1 MLRFIAG
8 VLALCFVA
16 TVMSPTNAEAHYKKH
31 HHTKHHHTKHH
42 HKYDKGLHHKWKR
55 HFFRK
60 WHRRASCAYAQK
72 YRLQVIHSSD
82 NESSFQDPNTLE
94 EKILGYSTIVDGLQ
108 KLAKQEC
115 IPSMHVTA
123 GDHTL
128 PGPFYQASA
137 EVEEFGQVGLG
148 DIAMFGAMGLKAN
161 GIGNHEFDG
170 GINQFAHMLAAAQ
183 YPFVTVNLDFSNVV
197 LEDGTPAIRTGRD
210 ARPCDFNSAK
220 IVKSCWLKMGHSKV
234 GLIGRAPADFF
245 NVIADP
251 VNTLPGLDFVG
262 GRNPDT
268 NQPLVS
274 AVGQV
279 LEQVRKLERQ
289 GIKRIILLDHAQDF
303 TNDPL
308 STSALRGIDIIV
320 AAGGTGFY
328 ANEPAHGPF
337 NFLRP
342 EDART
347 PEDPP
352 YPVMREDSEGK
363 PVLVINTEQLYRY
376 VGHLI
381 VTFDR
386 RGVISAIDE
395 DRSGPVAT
403 TPQAAG
409 LLELEVHRS
418 VNAEPRVAEV
428 FEKLQQT
435 PTIQSAFEFVGT
447 TAYEL
452 NGQRVD
458 VRGRETN
465 LGRLA
470 ADSTLWYTRQTF
482 PSLNV
487 DVALKNGG
495 GIRDT
500 ILGPNIIRLTIQAA
514 LAFDNDLT
522 FLRMTGGQ
530 VLAAME
536 NSVSRVPAADGRFP
550 QIAGMTLRYD
560 SSFPGIEGQPSLTA
574 ASRVRDLT
582 VTRANGDVVALVSG
596 GVVNAAALSANFVLA
611 TNSFTSTGGDGYA
624 AFAAATPL
632 ETTNTGEQQIL
643 EAYIQNALG
652 GAVSLDDP
660 PADPRVEDLNPQA
673 GL

>member
-1 MLRFIAG
+1 MLRFILSL
-8 VLALCFVA
+8 LALCFAA
-16 TVMSPTNAEAHYKKH
+16 TIIPSMQAEAYYNKHYKYNKV
-31 HHTKHHHTKHH
+31 
-42 HKYDKGLHHKWKR
+42 LHYKWKR
-55 HFFRK
+55 HFYRK
-60 WHRRASCAYAQK
+60 WKHKAACAYSQAN
-72 YRLQVIHSSD
+72 RLQIIHSSD

-94 EKILGYSTIVDGLQ
+94 EKILGYSAIVKGLQ

-115 IPSMHVTA
+115 IPSIHVTA

-137 EVEEFGQVGLG
+137 EVEEFGEPGLG
-148 DIAMFGAMGLKAN
+148 DIAMFNAMGLVAN
-161 GIGNHEFDG
+161 GMGNHEFDG
-170 GINQFAHMLAAAQ
+170 GINQFAHMLATAK
-183 YPFVTVNLDFSNVV
+183 YPFIAVNLDFSEVV
-197 LEDGTPAIRTGRD
+197 LENGTPAIRIGRD
-210 ARPCDFNSAK
+210 ATPCVHNGGK
-220 IVKSCWLKMGHSKV
+220 VVKSCWLTVGGSKV

-245 NVIADP
+245 NVIANP
-251 VNTLPGLDFVG
+251 TVTVPGLDFVG
-262 GRNPDT
+262 GRDPNT

-308 STSALRGIDIIV
+308 STSQLRGIDIIV

-328 ANEPAHGPF
+328 ANEPANGPF

-342 EDART
+342 EDVRT
-347 PEDPP
+347 PDDPP

-386 RGVISAIDE
+386 NGVISDLDE
-395 DRSGPVAT
+395 DRSGPIAT
-403 TPQAAG
+403 TPQAVV
-409 LLELEVHRS
+409 LLEPKVRS
-418 VNAEPRVAEV
+418 ALNAEPRVAEV

-435 PTIQSAFEFVGT
+435 PLIQSAFQVIGT

-452 NGQRVD
+452 NGLRAD

-500 ILGPNIIRLTIQAA
+500 IVGPSIIRLTIQAA
-514 LAFDNDLT
+514 LAFDNDLSVIR
-522 FLRMTGGQ
+522 LTGNQ
-530 VLAAME
+530 LLAAME

-560 SSFPGIEGQPSLTA
+560 SSLPGVEGQASLTT
-574 ASRVRDLT
+574 ASRVRDLS
-582 VTRANGDVVALVSG
+582 VTRANGTVVTLVSG
-596 GVVNAAALSANFVLA
+596 GVVNAAALSETFVLA

-632 ETTNTGEQQIL
+632 QTTTIGEQQIL
-643 EAYIQNALG
+643 VEYIQTGLG
-652 GAVSLDDP
+652 GAVNLPDP
-660 PADPRVEDLNPQA
+660 PADPRVQNLNPQA